1 MTDIS
6 KIDIK
11 RINGLL
17 DEIENINNQISL
29 INTTLSNK
37 IQLVSELTE
46 TMEDGIL
53 YCIPE

>member
-17 DEIENINNQISL
+17 DEIENTNNQISL

>member
-6 KIDIK
+6 KIDIE

-37 IQLVSELTE
+37 IQLVSALPSNP
-46 TMEDGIL
+46 EDGIL

>member
-17 DEIENINNQISL
+17 DEIENINNQTSL

-37 IQLVSELTE
+37 IQLVSELPE
-46 TMEDGIL
+46 TMEAGIL